1 MLGLFA
7 RFWGEEM
14 RKALVAVR
22 IACSL
27 VVVAGLLSL
36 FPQWTEDSVHNDLH
50 FKERLQLMIL
60 TKAQEIKTV
69 SSQ

>member
-1 MLGLFA
+1 MQGLFA

-14 RKALVAVR
+14 RKALVAVS

-27 VVVAGLLSL
+27 VVVAGLLNL

-50 FKERLQLMIL
+50 FKERLKLMIL